1 MVTVWR
7 RTLTNYPK
15 SSYIK
20 HIVSQKVGYMT
31 LIEMS
36 QCRLERCAEI
46 VCSNRN
52 KSIPVELG
60 KSLFEMVEHGV
71 LFSKA
76 HYLLDSSSSSYTSVV
91 VKVLFDSNTREWS
104 IFVPDEDEGD
114 NWMPYPFLGKSTDLT
129 AVMREIEKDPKA
141 YFW

>member
-1 MVTVWR
+1 
-7 RTLTNYPK
+7 
-15 SSYIK
+15 
-20 HIVSQKVGYMT
+20 MT

-52 KSIPVELG
+52 KSMPVELG
-60 KSLFEMVEHGV
+60 KSLFEMLDHGV

-76 HYLLDSSSSSYTSVV
+76 HYLLDSSTSSYISAVARV
-91 VKVLFDSNTREWS
+91 ELDSNTREWLL
-104 IFVPDEDEGD
+104 FVPDEEDGN
-114 NWMPYPFLGKSTDLT
+114 NWMPYPFLGKSSDLT
-129 AVMREIEKDPKA
+129 AIMREIEKDPKA

>member
-1 MVTVWR
+1 
-7 RTLTNYPK
+7 
-15 SSYIK
+15 
-20 HIVSQKVGYMT
+20 MT
-31 LIEMS
+31 LIQMS

-52 KSIPVELG
+52 RSMPVELG
-60 KSLFEMVEHGV
+60 KSLFEMLEHGV

-76 HYLLDSSSSSYTSVV
+76 HYLLDSKSSSYTSAVA
-91 VKVLFDSNTREWS
+91 KVELDANDNQWLVY
-104 IFVPDEDEGD
+104 VPDEQDGEA
-114 NWMPYPFLGKSTDLT
+114 WIPYPFLGKSSDLT